1 MENIDI
7 KSIED
12 AWKAKDTQ
20 ILPFLKEQWGCST
33 LLFEG
38 TFSKYTEEAKEKTG
52 AIGEITNITCQGKKV
67 AFPMVNIA
75 FNNLLVKIEF
85 PLTPGQYTFSVGLA
99 SKQDRLKA
107 NNPFLLKVFK
117 MYLKKDTDHVKVQ
130 KIATKTNIKKIPQ
143 ESPKQKKIDEALEDA
158 YKNKLTLNGF
168 VKSLEQ
174 DELTVD
180 FRGQNITISLAEC
193 DFAPESVLH
202 KVIKFHIKSI
212 KRGRTPQYYGSCKTA
227 VREEKRKFLS
237 QFTLGCYVDT
247 LITNVEDDSI
257 TVKIDNEIEDIVV
270 NTIPSE
276 YVGHLHENFSVGDKV
291 CLKVKYLD
299 KSKPAISLVLTT
311 DHKERVDIRED
322 KKRASQF
329 VQNCLPQKD
338 IYESTIIGF
347 SYNMVSILVDDY
359 YYGYIPK
366 SEISVNTFRNIGDVL
381 FKGEI
386 RKAKFKCVQD
396 DRLIFSFKDLE
407 NDCYPKELYN
417 ATLFE
422 LLYSMNVHNNH
433 FIAQISHHTNSNDIA
448 ALNLYADLDGG
459 ELLANP
465 YTGKNIVAVNK
476 NDTVTSFEN
485 GQYYEIELIP
495 PVVED
500 VTDAVKNPYLFSFKI
515 LSESPVFNP
524 YERAVSKNFR
534 KFSDPKSNLSLAGL
548 LDEVGMNMYSSRKR
562 MFFELL
568 QNADDASALNGVQM
582 KVAVLNNYLIITHNG
597 FAFNRNDFEAIT
609 SASNSNKRHSSEKT
623 GYKGIGFKSVF
634 TNSQKVYI
642 KSGGFFFVFDKESSL
657 FQDFK
662 SFYFNARKL
671 ETIESQEEF
680 MDDYRLEY
688 QNFDREKHIPWH
700 LLPLWCDTIPEEIFN
715 TIFRP
720 GSANV
725 AIALNMDEVSTED
738 YRKIILDVLQNPRFM
753 LFLRKTKR
761 IQYIDEFKNTI
772 SIGKVSKNNI
782 VTLKNSFI
790 EEDRSSDFLV
800 DEEVGKTSITDDKLK
815 DGNEPFRRVR
825 EGERI
830 YFVEDT
836 DKGPRKLDSIPERI
850 AASEETKISFAI
862 PLDKD
867 GHYIVGSG
875 KENALYAYLPMND
888 MRFRFPFYINGDFV
902 LSSDR
907 EGVKDENLWNQF
919 LFKKI
924 GEILPIWVSKL
935 ANANQKDYLNF
946 LLDATMDEEVEGTQ
960 HLTAKFNKAY
970 TSSLCSTSFI
980 LNHKGT
986 LSKLEEIIVDKSGL
1000 SKVIGEDLFC
1010 QLIGT
1015 EKVLPHPNCCAD
1027 ILNSDLIKSFGLV
1040 EYIKSDLVIARLS
1053 QPQNLKHIRHWF
1065 DLAAPD
1071 MAQKAFKWIMKKYNH
1086 STTDARYYLLE
1097 NMPTVKVGAHF
1108 RTLSEIK
1115 NNPNIVLC
1123 NSTFKDVARLIE
1135 QLGFKCSED
1144 VSEHEISNYVST
1156 KKAWQEYNIKTFSL
1170 IKRRTSITAISV
1182 DDRYSLF
1189 THFAKKEVMASMR
1202 ANDCELTSWAL
1213 FSNSSGDI
1221 KPLQDLIHINQEKC
1235 KGLLSDYIFSEEEYR
1250 ENVVTNYI
1258 MPGREYYNKIVYK
1271 NWGSLCSKV
1280 TSSDNAILLYNL
1292 ATTTYNQAELEKQ
1305 TVKSLTNARGIDEYS
1320 VVWVDTTFKN
1330 RSECFINSLASR
1342 KEEFR
1347 SVIEKITSLSI
1358 PDTNIIEALQQKPF
1372 SLKDQSICNLTLS
1385 SNIGL
1390 SLEET
1395 KNLLEYCKR
1404 GEESLFSKYYITK
1417 TEDKFYLSSLEKGSI
1432 VAYSSDEDVTKLIT
1446 EEITSIHLL
1455 PSELSEY
1462 RYLADVFKG
1471 DQLKKEM
1478 ISRKD
1483 RYEITE
1489 NSFASQEDSV
1499 FRWIKVASSINE
1511 GYRETFVEMGK
1522 KLHYTISTTES
1533 YKVASLKLQQD
1544 VTLGGKKY
1552 PLSELKPSDD
1562 LVVRSIN
1569 ILIERLRANGIKA
1582 YAINVLFNLTED
1594 EGLAQSIFTEIN
1606 KTGRVIQNGT
1616 QLAFVLNYGAKNNIS
1631 IYNCRLCADK
1641 RISGTVWYSE
1651 AFNFVK
1657 SDNLL
1662 PDQYKDVL
1670 KYIDVP
1676 FTLVTSKFSIQKSV
1690 NDYSHIN
1697 NTLDENQ
1704 QKTLLDYIFKKWDAD
1719 SNNQLNDVNRNY
1731 VNNALNI
1738 DITKQLLSEK
1748 YALQEEQIPIVL
1760 TSWLNAD
1767 PNSKEK
1773 KVLFVKDVLSLKD
1786 EDCDIVRI
1794 RKYIQGVLDTL
1805 PSSVSDQKD
1814 VTAKTLNWIV
1824 NKTIRLEFEQ
1834 YESMSNILS
1843 AGTFDDSVDKEKIQ
1857 KKIAQQSPVYKAER
1871 ISYYAYNGQMPRI
1884 VTLPTKD
1891 KYVCLTYNHG
1901 DVSYFDEKIVYNEN
1915 SDKELE
1921 TIILYDVINKL
1932 SGYKL
1937 EDYIELQKIIHNEA
1951 AKFGTDVDDGL
1962 SQERRAAISEAAMEK
1977 AKEWLEDNDYDTKD
1991 VVAEYSCFSGVK
2003 NKEGLEIPI
2012 VVKSCQS
2019 DERHFEL
2026 NPYQWQHLMKNN
2038 SVLMLYRGD
2047 DNLYITTRDEL
2058 LEGKDRI
2065 SLTFGIENLDSGDR
2079 ISALAR
2085 TLAQEY
2091 FKSVQF
2097 DFGKLRQNQYHV
2109 ADRLEKYQFNKASF
2123 AASSNVSEASDED
2136 INF

>member
-52 AIGEITNITCQGKKV
+52 AIGEITNITCQGNKV

-130 KIATKTNIKKIPQ
+130 KLSTKINIPKAPQ
-143 ESPKQKKIDEALEDA
+143 ESPKQKKIEEALEDA

-168 VKSLEQ
+168 VKSIEQ
-174 DELTVD
+174 DELIVD
-180 FRGQNITISLAEC
+180 FRGQKITIAIAEC
-193 DFAPESVLH
+193 DFSPESVLH

-212 KRGRTPQYYGSCKTA
+212 RHGHTPQYYGSCKNI
-227 VREEKRKFLS
+227 VREKIRKILS
-237 QFTLGCYVDT
+237 QFTLGCYVKT
-247 LITNVEDDSI
+247 LISNVDDDSI
-257 TVKIDNEIEDIVV
+257 TVNIDNEIDVV
-270 NTIPSE
+270 VKSIPSE
-276 YVGHLHENFSVGDKV
+276 YAGNLHEHFAVGDMV

-299 KSKPAISLVLTT
+299 KNKPSISLVLTT
-311 DHKERVDIRED
+311 DHKERIDIREE
-322 KKRASQF
+322 KERASHF
-329 VQNCLPQKD
+329 VQDCLPQKD
-338 IYESTIIGF
+338 TYESTIIGF
-347 SYNMVSILVDDY
+347 SSNIVSIIVDDY

-366 SEISVNTFRNIGDVL
+366 TEISVNTVRNIGDVL

-386 RKAKFKCVQD
+386 RKAKFKSVQD
-396 DRLIFSFKDLE
+396 GRLIFSLKDLE

-417 ATLFE
+417 ATLFD
-422 LLYSMNVHNNH
+422 LLVTMNVHNNH
-433 FIAQISHHTNSNDIA
+433 FIAQLSHNTKNNDIA
-448 ALNLYADLDGG
+448 ALNLYADQDGG

-476 NDTVTSFEN
+476 NDTFTSFEN

-495 PVVED
+495 PVAED
-500 VTDAVKNPYLFSFKI
+500 VTDTVKNPYLFSFNI
-515 LSESPVFNP
+515 LNETPVCNP
-524 YERAVSKNFR
+524 YERAVSKNFK

-582 KVAVLNNYLIITHNG
+582 KVAVLDNYLIITHNG

-609 SASNSNKRHSSEKT
+609 SASNSNKKHSSQKT

-657 FQDFK
+657 FNDFK
-662 SFYFNARKL
+662 SFYFNVRKL

-688 QNFDREKHIPWH
+688 QNFDRKKHIPWH

-738 YRKIILDVLQNPRFM
+738 YRKIILDILQNPRFM
-753 LFLRKTKR
+753 LFLRNTKR
-761 IQYIDEFKNTI
+761 IQYLDEFQNTI
-772 SIGKVSKNNI
+772 SIGKVAKNNT
-782 VTLKNSFI
+782 VTLKNSFL

-800 DEEVGKTSITDDKLK
+800 DEEVGITSITDEKLTE
-815 DGNEPFRRVR
+815 GNEPFRRVR
-825 EGERI
+825 DGERV

-836 DKGPRKLDSIPERI
+836 EKGPRELDSIPERI
-850 AASEETKISFAI
+850 AASDDTKISFAI
-862 PLDKD
+862 PLDKE

-875 KENALYAYLPMND
+875 KENSLYAYLPMND

-924 GEILPIWVSKL
+924 GEILPVWVSKL
-935 ANANQKDYLNF
+935 ASTNQKDYLNL

-970 TSSLCSTSFI
+970 TSSLCSTSFV
-980 LNHKGT
+980 LNHKGE

-1010 QLIGT
+1010 LLIGT
-1015 EKVLPHPNCCAD
+1015 DKVLPHPNCC
-1027 ILNSDLIKSFGLV
+1027 SDLLSSELIKSFGLV
-1040 EYIKSDLVIARLS
+1040 EYVKSDLVISQLS
-1053 QPQNLKHIRHWF
+1053 KPQNLKYIRHWF
-1065 DLAAPD
+1065 ELATPD
-1071 MAQKAFKWIMKKYNH
+1071 KREKAFKWILKKYNH
-1086 STTDARYYLLE
+1086 SSTEARYYLLE
-1097 NMPTVKVGAHF
+1097 NMPTIKVGRHF
-1108 RTLSEIK
+1108 RTLSEIQ

-1123 NSTFKDVARLIE
+1123 NETFKDVATLIE
-1135 QLGFKCSED
+1135 QLGCKCSED
-1144 VSEHEISNYVST
+1144 VTEHEISKVVLD
-1156 KKAWQEYNIKTFSL
+1156 KKAWRDYNIKTFSF
-1170 IKRRTSITAISV
+1170 IKRRTAVTPININ
-1182 DDRYSLF
+1182 DRYSLF
-1189 THFAKKEVMASMR
+1189 AHFAKKEIMALMH

-1213 FSNSSGDI
+1213 FSNSTGDI
-1221 KPLQDLIHINQEKC
+1221 KPLQDLIHINQEKY

-1533 YKVASLKLQQD
+1533 YKVTSLKLQQD

-1631 IYNCRLCADK
+1631 ILNCKLSGDK
-1641 RISGTVWYSE
+1641 RISGIVWYSE
-1651 AFNFVK
+1651 VFDFIK
-1657 SDNLL
+1657 SDNVL
-1662 PDQYKDVL
+1662 PEQYKDVL

-1676 FTLVTSKFSIQKSV
+1676 YSSVTPKFSIIKSV
-1690 NDYSHIN
+1690 NDYSHISE
-1697 NTLDENQ
+1697 TLSEAQ
-1704 QKTLLDYIFKKWDAD
+1704 QKSLLDYIFKKWEAD
-1719 SNNQLNDVNRNY
+1719 NNNQLNDVNRNY
-1731 VNNALNI
+1731 VNRALNI
-1738 DITKQLLSEK
+1738 DTVKQILSEK
-1748 YALQEEQIPIVL
+1748 YVLQEEQVPSIL
-1760 TSWLNAD
+1760 KNWLNAD
-1767 PNSKEK
+1767 SETKNK

-1786 EDCDIVRI
+1786 DDCDAIRI
-1794 RKYIQGVLDTL
+1794 RKYIQGVLDVL
-1805 PSSVSDQKD
+1805 PTSVSEQKE

-1824 NKTIRLEFEQ
+1824 GNTIKLEFEQ
-1834 YESMSNILS
+1834 YETLNSILT
-1843 AGTFDDSVDKEKIQ
+1843 AGSFVDSVDVEKIQ
-1857 KKIAQQSPVYKAER
+1857 KRITHQAPVYKTDR
-1871 ISYYAYNGQMPRI
+1871 VSYYSYNGQMPHI
-1884 VTLPTKD
+1884 VTIPKKD
-1891 KYVCLTYNHG
+1891 DYVCLTYNKG
-1901 DVSYFDEKIVYNEN
+1901 DVSFFDCKIVYNDN
-1915 SDKELE
+1915 SNKDLE

-1951 AKFGTDVDDGL
+1951 AKFDTDVDDGL
-1962 SQERRAAISEAAMEK
+1962 SQERRAAISEAAMDK
-1977 AKEWLEDNDYDTKD
+1977 AKEWLEDNDYDTKE
-1991 VVAEYSCFSGVK
+1991 VIAEYSCFSGVK
-2003 NKEGLEIPI
+2003 NKEGIEIPI

-2065 SLTFGIENLDSGDR
+2065 SLTFGIENLDSADR

-2085 TLAQEY
+2085 TLAHEY

-2097 DFGKLRQNQYHV
+2097 DFGKLRQSQYHV

-2123 AASSNVSEASDED
+2123 AANSAVSEASDED